1 MSSIGDLFYSGDLL
15 ISANVIKSRHPV
27 PRMPAMCNFL
37 TDSLTFYDDFMEMY
51 DFSQWLKDNQAGLND
66 LDE

>member
-1 MSSIGDLFYSGDLL
+1 
-15 ISANVIKSRHPV
+15 
-27 PRMPAMCNFL
+27 MPAMCNFL

>member
-1 MSSIGDLFYSGDLL
+1 MGHKTGSK
-15 ISANVIKSRHPV
+15 KSREHGKCENETGTREN
-27 PRMPAMCNFL
+27 RMPAMCNFL

-51 DFSQWLKDNQAGLND
+51 DFSQWLKDNQAGLSD